1 MAPVPRP
8 RGGGA
13 GRRARRMRSAHAS
26 DAASGG
32 VARTAGLRDCPLAMA
47 ARSGRLAASACW
59 PPLRRAAATLR
70 GRCDLRQRGKQRAG

>member
-47 ARSGRLAASACW
+47 ARSGRLAASAAS
-59 PPLRRAAATLR
+59 RHGTGGATLR
-70 GRCDLRQRGKQRAG
+70 GRCDLRQRGKQRVG